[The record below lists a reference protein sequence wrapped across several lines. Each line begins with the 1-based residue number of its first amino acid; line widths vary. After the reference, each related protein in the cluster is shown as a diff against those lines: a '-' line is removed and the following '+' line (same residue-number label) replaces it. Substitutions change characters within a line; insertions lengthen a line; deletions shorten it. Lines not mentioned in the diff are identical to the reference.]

1 MLVLTGCGI
10 EGAAEEAADAIR
22 ALGFQRV
29 ETDNA
34 TYFNRAFTRVSY
46 RHEEHRPEVDEI
58 AEALDVPDVGGMYN
72 YGDAK
77 DWSEEY
83 DILVM
88 VGSPDAF

>member
-1 MLVLTGCGI
+1 MLVLNGCGI

-34 TYFNRAFTRVSY
+34 TYFNRVFTRVSY

-58 AEALDVPDVGGMYN
+58 AEALDVPDVGGVYN

-77 DWSEEY
+77 DWGEEY